1 MKLEKISLG
10 LQGIGQ
16 FFDRAFQRLTFSNFI
31 SALSGAFLLLAFTGT
46 GWLAIVYGVVGF
58 ALFFSAGLL
67 LTDKED
73 VEYFISVRNETT
85 EELSKLK
92 KTSESLQEQ
101 IKKFE
106 SSKSLAEPTPPL
118 SAPTLTGFGSSGYYN
133 PHAPPRRKVVTITEE
148 DNRTDRKEKDKAV
161 SPSTPPR
168 PRRKTGA

>member
-67 LTDKED
+67 TDKED

-101 IKKFE
+101 TV
-106 SSKSLAEPTPPL
+106 A
-118 SAPTLTGFGSSGYYN
+118 
-133 PHAPPRRKVVTITEE
+133 
-148 DNRTDRKEKDKAV
+148 
-161 SPSTPPR
+161 
-168 PRRKTGA
+168 